1 MRSPEPLISHPRPGP
16 PPPDEPSTSTAGTQ
30 LPGPL
35 PSPILKSSSHR
46 RTHSR
51 SYSHETV
58 SFAEILRQS
67 SRPVDLDHNGLAP
80 SSTQPPPNLLRLSTR
95 RNSER
100 LGSHRDLSDDEARF
114 IYINEPARTHGTLKF
129 VNNEISTSKY
139 TVITF
144 LPRNLFEQ
152 FHRLAYIYFLVLAVL
167 NFVPQL
173 GVFSP
178 ITGILPL
185 AFVLVVTA
193 VKDAYEDFRRHRS
206 DKTEN
211 HRTAAVLTSGEF
223 QPKMWKDIQVSN
235 FFSSSDFL
243 ILQLDSFAQLIL
255 IWDPDLD

>member
-1 MRSPEPLISHPRPGP
+1 MRSPEPLISPPRPG
-16 PPPDEPSTSTAGTQ
+16 PPPDEPSTSNASTQ

-67 SRPVDLDHNGLAP
+67 SRPVDLDHKGFAP
-80 SSTQPPPNLLRLSTR
+80 SSTQPPNLIQLSTR

-100 LGSHRDLSDDEARF
+100 LGSQRDLSDDEARF

-129 VNNEISTSKY
+129 VNNAISTSKY

-152 FHRLAYIYFLVLAVL
+152 FHRIAYIYFLVLAAL

-173 GVFSP
+173 GVFTP
-178 ITGILPL
+178 VTGILPL
-185 AFVLVVTA
+185 AFVLFVTA

-211 HRTAAVLTSGEF
+211 HRTASVLTGGEF
-223 QPKMWKDIQVSN
+223 QLKMWKDIQVSK
-235 FFSSSDFL
+235 FFFFL
-243 ILQLDSFAQLIL
+243 IC
-255 IWDPDLD
+255 